1 MKTAAP
7 IRLGV
12 SACLLGQKVRFDGG
26 HKKDSFL
33 TDLLARFVEF
43 VPVCPEM
50 ELGLGA
56 PREAIHLVRRNG
68 EIRLVSTKTDR
79 DLTDDMRRWAEKRLA
94 ALEREGFS
102 GFVLKKDS
110 PSCGME
116 RVRVHGGS
124 GGDKTGTGLFAAAVR
139 DRWPLLPLEE
149 EGRLNDPRL
158 RENFIERVFA
168 HHRWT
173 VFRAGA
179 RAPGDLV
186 RFHTAEKLLLMAH
199 APGEYPALGRVV
211 AGAKGRFAAAIDRYG
226 ELFMQTLATPATT
239 RKHTNVLQH
248 AAGYFRGAGGETE
261 RQELAR
267 SIEDYRRG
275 LSPLIAPLTLLR
287 SLVRV
292 HGIAYL
298 EGQTYLSP
306 HPKEL
311 MIRNHV

>member
-12 SACLLGQKVRFDGG
+12 SSCLLGQKVRYDGG
-26 HKKDSFL
+26 HKRDAFL
-33 TDLLARFVEF
+33 SDLLARFVEF

-56 PREAIHLVRRNG
+56 PREAIHLVRRDG
-68 EIRLVSTKTDR
+68 RVRLVATKTER
-79 DLTDDMRRWAEKRLA
+79 DLTDDMRRWSEKRLS
-94 ALEREGFS
+94 ALEREGLS
-102 GFVLKKDS
+102 GFVFKKDS

-116 RVRVHGGS
+116 RVRVHGGG
-124 GGDKTGTGLFAAAVR
+124 GGDKSGTGLFAAAVM
-139 DRWPLLPLEE
+139 DRWPLLPVEE

-173 VFRAGA
+173 VFRASA
-179 RAPGDLV
+179 RKPGDLV
-186 RFHTAEKLLLMAH
+186 RFHTTEKLLLMAH
-199 APGEYPALGRVV
+199 APGEYPVLGRVV
-211 AGAKGRFAAAIDRYG
+211 AGAKGRFAAALDRYG
-226 ELFMQTLATPATT
+226 ELFMQTLAIPATT

-248 AAGYFRGAGGETE
+248 AAGYFRDVGDVAE

-267 SIEDYRRG
+267 AIEDYRRG

-298 EGQTYLSP
+298 ADQTYLSP

>member
-7 IRLGV
+7 LRLGV
-12 SACLLGQKVRFDGG
+12 SSCLLGQKVRYDGG
-26 HKKDSFL
+26 HKRDDFL
-33 TDLLARFVEF
+33 SDLLARFVEF

-50 ELGLGA
+50 ELGLGV
-56 PREAIHLVRRNG
+56 PREAIHLVRG
-68 EIRLVSTKTDR
+68 DGGVRLVATKTER

-94 ALEREGFS
+94 SLEREGLS
-102 GFVLKKDS
+102 GFVFKKDS
-110 PSCGME
+110 PSCGLE
-116 RVRVHGGS
+116 RVRVHGGP
-124 GGDKTGTGLFAAAVR
+124 GVDKSGTGLFASAVK
-139 DRWPLLPLEE
+139 DRWPLLPVEE

-173 VFRAGA
+173 AFRAGA
-179 RAPGDLV
+179 RKPGDLV

-199 APGEYPALGRVV
+199 APGEYPVLGRVV
-211 AGAKGRFAAAIDRYG
+211 AGAKGRFAAALDRYG

-248 AAGYFRGAGGETE
+248 ATGYFRGVGGDAE

-267 SIEDYRRG
+267 AIEDYRRG

-292 HGIAYL
+292 HAIAYL
-298 EGQTYLSP
+298 ADQTYLSP